1 LLAVNYWYSALY
13 RYHNPFFKK
22 LQANKHM
29 KKNRTWIILG
39 AVVLAIV
46 LFLVVGK
53 KMGWIGKE
61 ELTEV
66 DFTTVSIGNLTETV
80 SASGKIQPELE
91 VSITPD
97 VPGEIIGLYVEEGDS
112 VKIGQLLLKIQP
124 ENFLSIVER
133 FKAGVN
139 QAKANAEQSK
149 ASIARAESQML
160 RQEIEFKRQKQL
172 YADKVVS
179 RSDYETAETQL
190 KVTRQDV
197 EAAKATYEAAKF
209 GIRSAEANL
218 KDAAENLRK
227 TNLYA
232 PMNGIV
238 SLLAVELGER
248 VVGTSQ
254 MAGTEM
260 LRIANLNDMEVRV
273 NVNENDIVRV
283 TKGDTA
289 IIDVDAYSSSNKK
302 FKGVITQIANT
313 ANGSGGALGA
323 ASTSVDAVTEFE
335 VLIRILPSSYR
346 DLINV
351 SAGKKY
357 PFKPGMTATVDIIT
371 NSKKGVVSIP
381 IAAVTTRSAN
391 SSNVKE
397 DDDDEQTVQA
407 PGPTKKERPEE
418 IVFVNDAGKA
428 VKRKVKTG
436 ITDTVAGTIEVIE
449 GLKVG
454 EEIISGP
461 FLEVSKRLKDGDKVE
476 AKKDKPKDEKDD

>member
-1 LLAVNYWYSALY
+1 
-13 RYHNPFFKK
+13 
-22 LQANKHM
+22 M
-29 KKNRTWIILG
+29 KKNKTWIILG
-39 AVVLAIV
+39 AIVLAIV
-46 LFLVVGK
+46 LFLVIGK
-53 KMGWIGKE
+53 KMKWIGKE
-61 ELTEV
+61 EVTEV
-66 DFTTVSIGNLTETV
+66 EFTTVSTGDLTETV

-97 VPGEIIGLYVEEGDS
+97 VPGEIIGLYVAEGDS
-112 VKIGQLLLKIQP
+112 VKKGQLLLKIQP
-124 ENFLSIVER
+124 ENFLSIVAR
-133 FKAGVN
+133 FEAGVN
-139 QAKANAEQSK
+139 QAKASAEQSK
-149 ASIARAESQML
+149 ASISRAESQFL

-172 YADKVVS
+172 FDNKVVS
-179 RSDYETAETQL
+179 KSDFETAETQL
-190 KVTRQDV
+190 KVAKQDV

-209 GIRSAEANL
+209 GIRSAQASL
-218 KDAAENLRK
+218 RDASENLRR
-227 TNLYA
+227 TNVYA
-232 PMNGIV
+232 PTNGIV

-283 TKGDTA
+283 TRGDTA
-289 IIDVDAYSSSNKK
+289 IIDVDAYSASGKK

-313 ANGSGGALGA
+313 ANGAGGALGA
-323 ASTSVDAVTEFE
+323 ASSSIDAVTEFE
-335 VLIRILPSSYR
+335 VLIKILPSSYR

-351 SAGKKY
+351 AAGKKY

-381 IAAVTTRSAN
+381 IAAVTTRSAG
-391 SSNVKE
+391 SSNTEEKN
-397 DDDDEQTVQA
+397 DDDDEQVAQA

-418 IVFVNDAGKA
+418 IVFINDAGKA

-476 AKKDKPKDEKDD
+476 AKKDKPEEEKKD